1 MKILFRNV
9 NVFETAFLYLVCK
22 EEGMAG
28 TNRPQ
33 EYNDVGPLEARIRD
47 GYASLPASER
57 RIADL
62 ILEFP
67 GDMAAYSAT
76 ELAELAKSSKAAVTR
91 LTRRLGYTSYEEARR
106 SARESRDWGSPLYR
120 LSHERDESLPTDSK
134 LKRHL
139 DTDIANMIATFD
151 GLDNHVIE
159 DIVEAIV
166 AARRVW
172 LIGFRNS
179 AFLASYAKWQLIQV
193 RDDVAVLPSGGE
205 TLAEYLAS
213 MSSKDLIIVIGFR
226 RRVQRLRRFMETAAE
241 LGLPMVYF
249 TDPSVRET
257 TSLARWTVL
266 VNVSGVDV
274 FDNYSAALSLIHYVS
289 AEVVAKTGAPG
300 RERLKSI
307 ETLHD
312 QVSDFG

>member
-1 MKILFRNV
+1 MARTSEPEIIPDQRLL
-9 NVFETAFLYLVCK
+9 ET
-22 EEGMAG
+22 
-28 TNRPQ
+28 
-33 EYNDVGPLEARIRD
+33 RIRNA
-47 GYASLPASER
+47 YANIPASER

-91 LTRRLGYTSYEEARR
+91 LTRRLGYSSYDEARR
-106 SARESRDWGSPLYR
+106 SARASRDWGSPLYR

-134 LKRHL
+134 LKQHL
-139 DTDIANMIATFD
+139 DTDIASMVATFD
-151 GLDNHVIE
+151 GLDSH
-159 DIVEAIV
+159 IVEEIV
-166 AARRVW
+166 AAIADARRVW
-172 LIGFRNS
+172 IIGFRNS

-205 TLAEYLAS
+205 TLAEFLAS
-213 MSSKDLIIVIGFR
+213 MSSEDLIIVIGFR

-257 TSLARWTVL
+257 AALARWTVL
-266 VNVSGVDV
+266 INVSGVDV

-289 AEVVAKTGAPG
+289 SEVVAKTGASG
-300 RERLKSI
+300 RKRLKSI
-307 ETLHD
+307 ERLHD